1 MPKMSQQ
8 DIQSAIKTAIQSAID
23 YVDSDIADQRERAQS
38 YFDGNVDLE
47 HEDGRSRVVSTKVRD
62 VVRGAKPSLMRIF
75 MSNNKFVEFTP
86 KGPEDVANAEQA
98 TAYTHWVFN
107 KVGGYNVLSNAIH
120 DSLVKKVGIVKVWW
134 NQETIAKTYT
144 YENLSDQEV
153 QVLVN
158 KEGVEVVEHRQEIE
172 MEMDEFGL
180 DVERNVHSMVITH
193 KYEEGEMVI
202 EGIPPE
208 EFFIDGS
215 AKSIDDAYICCH
227 RSEKRAGDLVA
238 MGIDQ
243 DVVDNLNGSDND
255 SLIGNVE
262 KIQRFGDEVQDDESV
277 ENDPSMR
284 LVLVTEAYLR
294 IDAEGDGIPTLH
306 KFLCGGTDYEVLEME
321 PWDKAPFA
329 DFHVDPEPHAFYGRS
344 LAELVIN
351 DQDTT
356 TSVLRGIL
364 DNVALVNTPR
374 LEVNEDLV
382 EMDDVLNNEIG
393 AIIRSEQ
400 IGSINPLTVPFVA
413 GSTLPALQ
421 YLDMLV
427 EEKTGISKM
436 SMGLNPDML
445 QNTSATAAA
454 LTAQA
459 GAGQVEVMARNLAE
473 GTKRLFQLMLHVAV
487 KNSPDEQMMRL
498 NGQFVP
504 VDPAIWDS
512 SMDMEINVG
521 LGTGQEDA
529 KAAALMQ
536 TFQTQQQIW
545 QTYGPQNG
553 LVSMTQMR
561 NTLSDTLALSGFNNA
576 DRYYAPMDDATE
588 QQLMAQMAEQAAQA
602 AQGEQGDPMAQ
613 ALIQAEQI
621 KAQAKM
627 QGDQMRLQGK
637 MQGDQIKMQADMQ
650 VKAAQM
656 QSKQGQELAELQLK
670 YRELQASDDLERD
683 QMNQDLL
690 VEAARILG
698 QYGTAV
704 DVERVK
710 SMQAAPRMGNVQ

>member
-1 MPKMSQQ
+1 MSKMSQQ

-38 YFDGNVDLE
+38 YFDGNVDLD
-47 HEDGRSRVVSTKVRD
+47 HEEGRSRVVSTKVRD

-134 NQETIAKTYT
+134 NQETVAKTYT

-262 KIQRFGDEVQDDESV
+262 KIQRFGDAVQDDESV

-284 LVLVTEAYLR
+284 QVLVTEAYLR

-306 KFLCGGTDYEVLEME
+306 KFFCGGTDYEVLEME

-576 DRYYAPMDDATE
+576 DRYYAPMNPETE
-588 QQLMAQMAEQAAQA
+588 QQIMAQMAEQAAQA

>member
-1 MPKMSQQ
+1 MSKMSQQ
-8 DIQSAIKTAIQSAID
+8 DIQSAIKAAIQSAID

-98 TAYTHWVFN
+98 TAYCHWVFN

-120 DSLVKKVGIVKVWW
+120 DSLVKKVGVVKVWW